1 MNSTDILARLARACA
16 HGTRQLEFVNE
27 LLAGEGYIVQVPCG
41 FSRMGYY
48 VKVGDSGLGYK
59 SWLSLR
65 KRLIANGFMIKM
77 TEYDKQNRREVK
89 LSFSV

>member
-1 MNSTDILARLARACA
+1 MNTDILARLARACA

-27 LLAGEGYIVQVPCG
+27 LLAGEAYIVQVTCG

-48 VKVGDSGLGYK
+48 VRVGDAGLGYK

-65 KRLIANGFMIKM
+65 KRLVANGFMIKM
-77 TEYDKQNRREVK
+77 TEYDKNHRREVR